1 MKIVIIGAGEVGYHI
16 AKALYQTNDVV
27 IVDQNEEA
35 CARADEL
42 DVHVIHGNGAN
53 VSILHE
59 ALENAGLL
67 VAVTG
72 SDEVNIVAC
81 MASKLTVH
89 DATKLKTVAR
99 VSNPDYIDKPV
110 AKRPKIG
117 IDIMVCPE
125 LTLAS
130 EVAEILAIPSA
141 IDAELFADGKV
152 EMMEFV
158 VPSDH
163 KIVGKQMQ
171 DLHLAN
177 CCIVSALFRDAEV
190 IIPHGG
196 DVIESNDHIVV
207 IGKPAAMKEVRD
219 LFGEKTGKRSKV
231 MIIGGGVVGFYL
243 AKMVAN
249 NELNNQ
255 FDLKIIESNKERSL
269 EIAEELPDVLVL
281 NGDGTDI
288 NLLKEEGISEMD
300 VVISVTNSDEKNLLC
315 ALLAKQLGV
324 KKVIA
329 RSDRSDYVSL
339 FEMVGVDSAVSP
351 RQATVNEVLKLTFG
365 QGIESITTIEGEKAE
380 IVEYTTSKKSKIVGK
395 PLKNVKF
402 PAGAIVSMVVHNG
415 NTVVPRGEYVIEEGD
430 RVVVFCLQSA
440 NAEVEKLFK

>member
-16 AKALYQTNDVV
+16 AKALYQTNDIV

-53 VSILHE
+53 VSLLHE
-59 ALENAGLL
+59 ALEDAGLL

-81 MASKLTVH
+81 MASKLTVNEKS
-89 DATKLKTVAR
+89 ALKTVAR
-99 VSNPDYIDKPV
+99 VSNPDYIDQPV
-110 AKRPKIG
+110 AKRPQIG
-117 IDIMVCPE
+117 IDLMICPE
-125 LTLAS
+125 LSLAS
-130 EVAEILAIPSA
+130 EVAQILAIPSA
-141 IDAELFADGKV
+141 IDAELFAEGKV

-158 VPSDH
+158 VPTNH
-163 KIVGKQMQ
+163 NIVGKQMQ

-177 CCIVSALFRDAEV
+177 CCIVSALFRDTEV
-190 IIPHGG
+190 IIPHGE
-196 DVIESNDHIVV
+196 DIIENNDHIVV

-231 MIIGGGVVGFYL
+231 MIIGGGIVGFYL

-249 NELNNQ
+249 SE
-255 FDLKIIESNKERSL
+255 FDLKIIEADKERSL
-269 EIAEELPDVLVL
+269 VIAEELPNVLVL

-288 NLLKEEGISEMD
+288 NLLKEEDVSEMD

-315 ALLAKQLGV
+315 SLLAKQLGV

-402 PAGAIVSMVVHNG
+402 PPGAIISMVVHKG

-430 RVVVFCLQSA
+430 RVVVFSLQSA
-440 NAEVEKLFK
+440 NTEVEKLFK

>member
-1 MKIVIIGAGEVGYHI
+1 MRIVIIGAGEVGYHI

-27 IVDQNEEA
+27 IVDQNEDA

-53 VSILHE
+53 VSILHDV
-59 ALENAGLL
+59 LESASLL

-81 MASKLTVH
+81 MASKLIVK
-89 DATKLKTVAR
+89 DKEQLKTVAR
-99 VSNPDYIDKPV
+99 VSNPDYIDQPV
-110 AKRPKIG
+110 AKRPQIG
-117 IDIMVCPE
+117 IDTMVCPE
-125 LTLAS
+125 LSLAS
-130 EVAEILAIPSA
+130 EVAQILAIPSA
-141 IDAELFADGKV
+141 IDAEYFADGKV

-158 VPSDH
+158 VPADH
-163 KIVGKQMQ
+163 SLVGRPMQ
-171 DLHLAN
+171 ELHLAN
-177 CCIVSALFRDAEV
+177 CCIVSALFRHAEV
-190 IIPHGG
+190 IIPHGE
-196 DVIESNDHIVV
+196 DRIEANDHLVV

-231 MIIGGGVVGFYL
+231 MIIGGGIVGFYL
-243 AKMVAN
+243 AKMVAKS
-249 NELNNQ
+249 E
-255 FDLKIIESNKERSL
+255 FDLKIIESNKERSAV
-269 EIAEELPDVLVL
+269 IAEELPDVLVL

-288 NLLKEEGISEMD
+288 GLLKEEGVSDMD

-315 ALLAKQLGV
+315 SLLAKQLGV

-365 QGIESITTIEGEKAE
+365 QGIESVTTIEGEKAE
-380 IVEYTTSKKSKIVGK
+380 IIEYTTSKRSKIVGK

-402 PAGAIVSMVVHNG
+402 PSGAIVSMVVHKG
-415 NTVVPRGEYVIEEGD
+415 NTVVPRGDYVIEEGD
-430 RVVVFCLQSA
+430 RVVVFALQSS
-440 NAEVEKLFK
+440 NAEVERFFK

>member
-27 IVDQNEEA
+27 VVDQSEDA
-35 CARADEL
+35 CERVDEL
-42 DVHVIHGNGAN
+42 DVHVVHGNGAN
-53 VSILHE
+53 VSILQDL
-59 ALENAGLL
+59 LEGAGLL

-81 MASKLTVH
+81 MASKLVVK
-89 DATKLKTVAR
+89 DKDKLKTVAR

-110 AKRPKIG
+110 AKRPQIG

-125 LTLAS
+125 LSLAS
-130 EVAEILAIPSA
+130 EVAKILAIPSA
-141 IDAELFADGKV
+141 IDAEYFADGKV

-158 VPSDH
+158 VPDDH
-163 KIVGKQMQ
+163 SLVGKHMQ
-171 DLHLAN
+171 ELHLAN
-177 CCIVSALFRDAEV
+177 CCIVSALFRNAEV
-190 IIPHGG
+190 IIPHGQ
-196 DVIESNDHIVV
+196 DTIEGNDHIVV

-219 LFGEKTGKRSKV
+219 LFGEKAGKRSKV
-231 MIIGGGVVGFYL
+231 MIIGGGIVGFYL
-243 AKMVAN
+243 ARMVAKS
-249 NELNNQ
+249 E
-255 FDLKIIESNKERSL
+255 FDLKIIESDKERSIA
-269 EIAEELPDVLVL
+269 IAEELPEVLVL

-288 NLLKEEGISEMD
+288 NLLKDEGVSEMD

-315 ALLAKQLGV
+315 SLLAKQLGV

-329 RSDRSDYVSL
+329 RADRSDYVSL

-365 QGIESITTIEGEKAE
+365 HGVESITTIEGEKAE
-380 IVEYTTSKKSKIVGK
+380 IIEYTASKKSKIVGK

-402 PAGAIVSMVVHNG
+402 PSGAIVSMVVHKD

-430 RVVVFCLQSA
+430 RVVVFSLQSA
-440 NAEVEKLFK
+440 NAAVEKLFK

>member
-27 IVDQNEEA
+27 VVDQNEEA
-35 CARADEL
+35 CARVDEL

-59 ALENAGLL
+59 VLENAGLL

-89 DATKLKTVAR
+89 DKMKLKTVAR

-110 AKRPKIG
+110 AKRPMIG
-117 IDIMVCPE
+117 IDLMICPE
-125 LTLAS
+125 LSLAS

-141 IDAELFADGKV
+141 IDAELFAEGKV

-158 VPSDH
+158 VPNDH

-177 CCIVSALFRDAEV
+177 CCIVSALFRDSEV
-190 IIPHGG
+190 IIPHGE
-196 DVIESNDHIVV
+196 DVIEKNDHIVV

-219 LFGEKTGKRSKV
+219 LFGEKVGKRSKIL
-231 MIIGGGVVGFYL
+231 IIGGGIVGFYL
-243 AKMVAN
+243 AKMVTN
-249 NELNNQ
+249 NE

-269 EIAEELPDVLVL
+269 AIAEELPDALVL

-288 NLLKEEGISEMD
+288 NLLKEESISEMD

-315 ALLAKQLGV
+315 SLLAKQLGV

-329 RSDRSDYVSL
+329 RADRSDYVPL

-351 RQATVNEVLKLTFG
+351 RQATVREVLKLTFG

-380 IVEYTTSKKSKIVGK
+380 IVEYTTSRKSKIVGK

-402 PAGAIVSMVVHNG
+402 PAGAIISMVVHKG
-415 NTVVPRGEYVIEEGD
+415 NTVVPRGEYVIQEGD
-430 RVVVFCLQSA
+430 RVVVFSLQSA